1 MSANVNDVLVQVNFK
16 TPRGTLLNV
25 YGKDELSL
33 DMGLA
38 ILEDRVARLVE
49 LEALLAGA
57 SNAVPLVN
65 AAAPA
70 VASAPPGALPENPWP
85 AAPPAF
91 AAAAASTAAPNCS
104 HGPRNALSK
113 MGQYGLWKGWMCPT
127 PKGTPDQC
135 KPVYLNAPGKPGHNP
150 TEWNSFPA

>member
-57 SNAVPLVN
+57 SNTVPLVN

-70 VASAPPGALPENPWP
+70 VASAPPGALADNPWP

-91 AAAAASTAAPNCS
+91 TAAAAAAPNCA
-104 HGPRNALSK
+104 HGPRTGRSGTGAK
-113 MGQYGLWKGWMCPT
+113 GPWKAWFCNT

-135 KPVYLNAPGKPGHNP
+135 EAIFLNRNTP
-150 TEWNSFPA
+150 EWNAHTA

>member
-38 ILEDRVARLVE
+38 ILEDRVARLIE

-57 SNAVPLVN
+57 SNAAPLVN
-65 AAAPA
+65 TAAPT
-70 VASAPPGALPENPWP
+70 ASAPPGALADNPWP
-85 AAPPAF
+85 SAPPAF
-91 AAAAASTAAPNCS
+91 AAAASAAPNCA
-104 HGPRNALSK
+104 HGPRTGRSGTGAK
-113 MGQYGLWKGWMCPT
+113 GPWKAWFCST

-135 KPVYLNAPGKPGHNP
+135 EAIFLNRNTP
-150 TEWNSFPA
+150 EWNAHTA

>member
-57 SNAVPLVN
+57 SNTVPLVN
-65 AAAPA
+65 AAAPTI
-70 VASAPPGALPENPWP
+70 ASAPPGALPDNPWP

-91 AAAAASTAAPNCS
+91 AAAAAAAPNCA
-104 HGPRNALSK
+104 HGPRTGRSGTGAK
-113 MGQYGLWKGWMCPT
+113 GPWKAWFCNT

-135 KPVYLNAPGKPGHNP
+135 EAIFLNRNTP
-150 TEWNSFPA
+150 EWNAHTA